1 MSFSSESQLRLFT
14 SCFAVCAGKTS
25 FSLSESRTCHRL
37 PTSESPWAEHPR
49 HYILVPFQ
57 LETEEGLGPLS
68 PAEQTQEPPLAKGKW
83 ENQKKEPFPCPSLT
97 VCLACHED
105 KLHTKMHRSREAV
118 FHMATYDRDTI
129 VVKPSLKLHRKY
141 HAAAPI

>member
-25 FSLSESRTCHRL
+25 FLLSESRTCHRL
-37 PTSESPWAEHPR
+37 PTGESPWAKRPR
-49 HYILVPFQ
+49 HYIPVPFQ

-97 VCLACHED
+97 VCLACDED
-105 KLHTKMHRSREAV
+105 KLHTKMQLCTGAGKQFSTWP
-118 FHMATYDRDTI
+118 HMTGTQ
-129 VVKPSLKLHRKY
+129 L
-141 HAAAPI
+141 